1 MDGTGKNVKMKR
13 KANEPENA
21 YDLRR
26 REGYQARLG
35 VIGSQR
41 WEGKSLRNTC
51 R

>member
-13 KANEPENA
+13 KANKPENG

-26 REGYQARLG
+26 REWYQARLG